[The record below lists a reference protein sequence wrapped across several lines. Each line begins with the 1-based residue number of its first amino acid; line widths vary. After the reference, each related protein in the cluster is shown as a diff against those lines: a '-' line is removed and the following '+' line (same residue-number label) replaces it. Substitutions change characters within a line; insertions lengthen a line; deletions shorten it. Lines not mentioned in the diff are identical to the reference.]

1 MERWAS
7 VNEENKHLATL
18 RVYNNAKPNGQA
30 RIFMFLPPNI
40 DPSSSSLP
48 PSGAPPHNPTRPYF
62 AEFTKF
68 QTIGPEP
75 DVYELDMVNDHV
87 ENQIVVAERPKDNS
101 FNISD
106 DPQPKNQPVNSRART
121 TILTGRILHECS
133 MRPGFSTNYRKQ
145 MRKRHEL
152 YNTKTRTVKRI
163 EQAGISG
170 GRGGINMLT
179 SGVGV
184 HSGGTFGDLVVRS
197 PAISRS
203 HYVTKP
209 YIFSPENEAET
220 TEGTVRA
227 HGKNASEPTSRST
240 LPALPRYANV
250 DSSQSAREDTTA
262 RGIPQGGI
270 VRSRNASPV
279 WRTQWTLGAQ
289 GEFQGGRRKLLLCSS
304 SAYITLT
311 LCCRSRTKMVQVP
324 VCLLA
329 N

>member
-133 MRPGFSTNYRKQ
+133 MRPGFSANYRKQ

-197 PAISRS
+197 PAIPLSY
-203 HYVTKP
+203 YVTKP
-209 YIFSPENEAET
+209 YFSQKTRQKPQKGQFERMA
-220 TEGTVRA
+220 RM
-227 HGKNASEPTSRST
+227 
-240 LPALPRYANV
+240 PRNQLL
-250 DSSQSAREDTTA
+250 DLLFQLFRDM
-262 RGIPQGGI
+262 PM
-270 VRSRNASPV
+270 
-279 WRTQWTLGAQ
+279 WTLRNLREKTQQPEAYLKEVLSEVAMLHRS
-289 GEFQGGRRKLLLCSS
+289 GEHNGHWELKENFKEEGVSYYYAHLVHTSH
-304 SAYITLT
+304 
-311 LCCRSRTKMVQVP
+311 
-324 VCLLA
+324 
-329 N
+329 